1 MSYKIQESC
10 LRLGLAKL
18 GRCCLSCRNAIWQV
32 RGRVDCVALM
42 SGIGSFALLLWAT
55 IWPPSQELS
64 KQVLLVLSV
73 VCFVFGSYRIW
84 AKENQRWRDLT
95 EKTSV
100 EAVDDLISEFQRL
113 EDWYAIVLWDLG
125 RLISSV
131 FQNRQTTWSESP
143 QTIQD

>member
-1 MSYKIQESC
+1 
-10 LRLGLAKL
+10 
-18 GRCCLSCRNAIWQV
+18 
-32 RGRVDCVALM
+32 M